1 MAGESNDDESDDESV
16 ENSEDEELEEMAK
29 NAKRKASAG
38 GSGATQQDLDDDI
51 SQQSWEE
58 YCYVCQDGGNVM
70 CCEGCPQVAH
80 YKCVGFKFSPK
91 GEWWC
96 KDCTAKK
103 AAAQKK
109 QTSSRIQSNHNHLAN
124 NGKISSG
131 RGISSARQATLA
143 SIMPTRS
150 SRRSAK

>member
-1 MAGESNDDESDDESV
+1 MVPSRGRGRGRPRKSIELEDAAMAGESNDDESDDESV

-109 QTSSRIQSNHNHLAN
+109 
-124 NGKISSG
+124 
-131 RGISSARQATLA
+131 
-143 SIMPTRS
+143 
-150 SRRSAK
+150 